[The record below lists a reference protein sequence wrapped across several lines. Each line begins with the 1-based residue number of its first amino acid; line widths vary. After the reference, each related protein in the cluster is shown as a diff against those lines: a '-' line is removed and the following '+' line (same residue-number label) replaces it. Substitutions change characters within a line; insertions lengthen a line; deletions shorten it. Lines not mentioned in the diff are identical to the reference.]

1 MPSQLHESH
10 LLLFR
15 NQPALAAELIR
26 DALGGSLPSFR
37 EARDASA
44 DLSDIQPV
52 EYRADMVIE
61 LWADGPVHGVIVE
74 VQLSV
79 DERKK
84 FAWPAYV
91 ANLRARLKC
100 AVSLLVV
107 TPDERVARWAGQR
120 IEMGGDQW
128 FMPYVLGP
136 SCIPEVTD
144 ETLARDN
151 PELAVLSAMA
161 HGLRADPARA
171 IEIALAARNAS
182 AGLDADRSDLYVD
195 LIINSLSEAAR
206 QALMNM
212 KPRTYEFQSVWAHD
226 WAREQVARGRAEGE
240 AHGEAHGRVV
250 MLTRQLTAR
259 FGQIESAVSE
269 RIQRASI
276 AELDA
281 IGERVLTAGSLQEA
295 VNLD

>member
-15 NQPALAAELIR
+15 NQPTLAAELIR
-26 DALGGSLPSFR
+26 VALGGKLPSFR
-37 EARDASA
+37 EAREASA
-44 DLSDIQPV
+44 DLSEIQPV

-61 LWADGPVHGVIVE
+61 LWADEPVHGIIVE
-74 VQLSV
+74 VQLSI
-79 DERKK
+79 DKRKQ
-84 FAWPAYV
+84 FVWPAYV

-100 AVSLLVV
+100 PVSLLVV

-120 IEMGGDQW
+120 IEMGGDWW
-128 FMPYVLGP
+128 FTPYVLGP

-144 ETLARDN
+144 EALARDN

-171 IEIALAARNAS
+171 IEIALAARKAS
-182 AGLDADRSDLYVD
+182 ADLDADRSDLYVD
-195 LIINSLSEAAR
+195 LIINSLGEAAR
-206 QALMNM
+206 QALMSM
-212 KPRTYEFQSVWAHD
+212 KPTTYEFQSVWAHD

-240 AHGEAHGRVV
+240 ARGRVV
-250 MLTRQLTAR
+250 MLTRLLTAR

-269 RIQRASI
+269 RMQRASI

-281 IGERVLTAGSLQEA
+281 IGERVLTAASLQEA
-295 VNLD
+295 LRLD

>member
-1 MPSQLHESH
+1 

-15 NQPALAAELIR
+15 NQLTLAAELIR
-26 DALGGSLPSFR
+26 DALGGELPPFC
-37 EARDASA
+37 EARDVSA
-44 DLSDIQPV
+44 DLSEIQPV

-84 FAWPAYV
+84 FVWPAYV
-91 ANLRARLKC
+91 ANLRARLEC
-100 AVSLLVV
+100 PASLLVV

-120 IEMGGDQW
+120 IEMGGYNW

-136 SCIPEVTD
+136 ACIPEVTD
-144 ETLARDN
+144 EALAREN

-171 IEIALAARNAS
+171 MEIALAARKAS
-182 AGLDADRSDLYVD
+182 AGLDAERSEMYVD
-195 LIINSLSEAAR
+195 LIINSLGEAAR

-212 KPRTYEFQSVWAHD
+212 DLRKYEFQSA
-226 WAREQVARGRAEGE
+226 WAREYLARSRAE
-240 AHGEAHGRVV
+240 GEAHGRVV
-250 MLTRQLTAR
+250 MLTRLLTAR

-295 VNLD
+295 VSLD